1 MNDLPF
7 TGIDRTAKI
16 AEQERNAELAADF
29 EAGLVE
35 HVIEVTEEGLREGLS
50 RALKRP
56 PEDFPS
62 GGSPEAVAK
71 LEEIL
76 KDHTFGA
83 YRSDA
88 LGAGPSELQPSVST
102 AGLPI
107 NSTTYALDG
116 KPVLFM
122 HDPAFEHGVAYVR
135 YSIPRHLLSE
145 SELSSRPTSTEH
157 LNAVM
162 EREAGPADLPP
173 PEKSDLPL

>member
-1 MNDLPF
+1 MDDLPF

-35 HVIEVTEEGLREGLS
+35 HVIEVTEEGLREALS

-88 LGAGPSELQPSVST
+88 LGGQFSET
-102 AGLPI
+102 AGLSVTGRPLD
-107 NSTTYALDG
+107 STTYVLDG
-116 KPVLFM
+116 KPILFM

-135 YSIPRHLLSE
+135 YSLPRYLLTE
-145 SELSSRPTSTEH
+145 AEIAARPTSTEH

-162 EREAGPADLPP
+162 EREAGPCDLPTP
-173 PEKSDLPL
+173 DKSDIPL